1 MLSQLTAIYFEQ
13 SARSKGPDPPL
24 LGPSALGLA
33 CVSCRV
39 WVQLSAAHLDYDCD
53 SRSAQ
58 PRGLLHGFITACEH
72 CASLGLYAH
81 CRPRPLSAPLY
92 NYTKAKANC
101 PLATVGGRAFGI
113 AFGNSNNTLPVR
125 TM

>member
-13 SARSKGPDPPL
+13 SARSKGPDPTL

-58 PRGLLHGFITACEH
+58 PRGLLYDLRALCLSRALRSLPSQTA
-72 CASLGLYAH
+72 LGPAL
-81 CRPRPLSAPLY
+81 
-92 NYTKAKANC
+92 
-101 PLATVGGRAFGI
+101 
-113 AFGNSNNTLPVR
+113 
-125 TM
+125 

>member
-53 SRSAQ
+53 SRSAW
-58 PRGLLHGFITACEH
+58 PRAVYFTKSRDDENERTG
-72 CASLGLYAH
+72 S
-81 CRPRPLSAPLY
+81 S
-92 NYTKAKANC
+92 YT
-101 PLATVGGRAFGI
+101 
-113 AFGNSNNTLPVR
+113 
-125 TM
+125 M